1 MNRTLLALGGALL
14 LVAGL
19 VLWILLRRDEPR
31 AEAHSPD
38 PAATAAPTPATDQR
52 TARADHPHADHPTVT
67 ATRATDTPTTNDQGE
82 VKEYEINGVKIRDHR
97 KGDHPPPD
105 LPPNL
110 HPLEGRH
117 LPPTLTSAISNKL
130 QVVLRECAADVPVE
144 ARGAKP
150 RLEGTILVSIK
161 DHSLRV
167 TQTTAQL
174 RDVVGASVEPTKHC
188 FEEKSVGLTT
198 PAPDEADLDSYSIT
212 ITYALL

>member
-1 MNRTLLALGGALL
+1 MNRTLLALGGGLL

-31 AEAHSPD
+31 AD
-38 PAATAAPTPATDQR
+38 ATPVAQPTPAAPAADQR
-52 TARADHPHADHPTVT
+52 SARAENPHADHPTVT
-67 ATRATDTPTTNDQGE
+67 TTSSTGTPTTNDQGE
-82 VKEYEINGVKIRDHR
+82 VKEYEVNGVKIRDHR

-117 LPPTLTSAISNKL
+117 LPVTLTTAISNKL
-130 QVVLRECAADVPVE
+130 QVVLKECAADVPVE

-150 RLEGTILVSIK
+150 RLEGTIFVAIK
-161 DHSLRV
+161 DHSLRI

-174 RDVVGASVEPTKHC
+174 RDVVGASVEPTKRC
-188 FEEKSVGLTT
+188 FEEKSVGLAT
-198 PAPDEADLDSYSIT
+198 PAPDQDDLDSYSIT

>member
-1 MNRTLLALGGALL
+1 MNRTLLALGGGLL

-31 AEAHSPD
+31 AD
-38 PAATAAPTPATDQR
+38 ATPVAQPTPATPAADQR
-52 TARADHPHADHPTVT
+52 TARGESPHADHPTVT
-67 ATRATDTPTTNDQGE
+67 ATTTTGTPTTNDQGE

-117 LPPTLTSAISNKL
+117 LPVALTTAISNKL
-130 QVVLRECAADVPVE
+130 QVVLKECAADVPVE

-150 RLEGTILVSIK
+150 RLEGTIFVAIK
-161 DHSLRV
+161 DHSLRI

-174 RDVVGASVEPTKHC
+174 RDVVGASVEPTKRC
-188 FEEKSVGLTT
+188 FEEKSVGLAT
-198 PAPDEADLDSYSIT
+198 PAPDQDDLDSYSIA